1 MASQFGI
8 NTIITANAAR
18 PIGIESSTTI
28 GAVVS
33 VALDEVQNAELK
45 REIETSPLMFFSSI
59 QEAQNK
65 FAKHEGTINRVL
77 NGIGQQNV
85 KSPLVLGVVAIEL
98 QEANEIA
105 ENFYENPEIKTKIIE
120 KINLFKQSKMF
131 FDVKPNLIITPFF
144 SHDSDVSATMQS
156 VATYLKGHAIIDLN
170 ATSESDATTK
180 AESFGSERVLLCDP
194 YVKVWD
200 MLKNTESYEP
210 MSARVAGLI
219 AYSDG
224 VSEYGFADSFSN
236 QVLEGISGA
245 KRNIEFEAGEDCEA
259 DRLRTKNITTLIRY
273 DGFRVWGNNTT
284 SIDSIW
290 QDFTRVRV
298 FDRVALAT
306 LEGIFWAIDRKA
318 DVLKSAKDSI
328 EQMLLGLKG
337 AKVLVGYEV
346 SWDSELNTPSNITA
360 GKFYLKVS
368 MMNTPIV
375 KRIEVSFNYND
386 KWAETL
392 LKEIS

>member
-65 FAKHEGTINRVL
+65 FAKYEGTINRVL

-131 FDVKPNLIITPFF
+131 FDVKPNLIIAPFF

>member
-8 NTIITANAAR
+8 NTIITTNAAR

-65 FAKHEGTINRVL
+65 FAKYEGTINRVL

-131 FDVKPNLIITPFF
+131 FDVKPNLIIAPFF

-259 DRLRTKNITTLIRY
+259 DRLRAKNITTLIRY
-273 DGFRVWGNNTT
+273 DGFRVWGNNTA

-290 QDFTRVRV
+290 QDFTKVRV

>member
-33 VALDEVQNAELK
+33 VALDEVQNVELK

-65 FAKHEGTINRVL
+65 FSKYEGTINRVL

-98 QEANEIA
+98 QEANGIA

-131 FDVKPNLIITPFF
+131 FDVKPNLIIAPFF

-259 DRLRTKNITTLIRY
+259 DRLRAKNITTLIRY

>member
-1 MASQFGI
+1 MSSQFGV
-8 NTIITANAAR
+8 NTIIAAHAAR
-18 PIGIESSTTI
+18 PINIESNTTI

-45 REIETSPLMFFSSI
+45 KEIEAKALMFFSSI
-59 QEAQNK
+59 QEAQEK
-65 FAKHEGTINRVL
+65 FAKFEGTINRVL
-77 NGIGQQNV
+77 NGISDQNV
-85 KSPLVLGVVAIEL
+85 KSPLVLGVVTIGLE
-98 QEANEIA
+98 EANEIA

-120 KINLFKQSKMF
+120 KLNLLRQSKML
-131 FDVKPNLIITPFF
+131 FDVKPNLIIAPFF
-144 SHDSDVSATMQS
+144 SHDSDVSAAMQS
-156 VATYLKGHAIIDLN
+156 IAIYLKGHAIVDLN
-170 ATSESDATTK
+170 ATSESDAATK

-200 MLKNTESYEP
+200 MLKNAESYEP

-224 VSEYGFADSFSN
+224 ESEYGFADSFSN
-236 QVLEGISGA
+236 RVLGGISGA
-245 KRNIEFEAGEDCEA
+245 KRSIEFEAGEDCEA
-259 DRLRTKNITTLIRY
+259 DRLRAKNITTLIRY

-284 SIDSIW
+284 SSDSIW

-298 FDRVALAT
+298 FDRIALAT

-318 DVLKSAKDSI
+318 DVLKSAKDSV

-346 SWDSELNTPSNITA
+346 SWDSELNTAANITA
-360 GKFYLKVS
+360 GKFYLKAE

-375 KRIEVSFNYND
+375 KRIEVSFNYSD